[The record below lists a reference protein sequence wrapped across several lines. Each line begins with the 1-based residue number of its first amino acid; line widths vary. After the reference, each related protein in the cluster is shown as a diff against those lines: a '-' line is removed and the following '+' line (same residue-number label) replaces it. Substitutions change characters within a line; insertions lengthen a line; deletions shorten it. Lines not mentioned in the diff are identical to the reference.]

1 MSQEVKVPDLGE
13 DVEGSILEIK
23 VKVGDKV
30 NKDTIVAVVNTDKV
44 DADVPA
50 ELEGE
55 VEAIKLSK
63 GDKAIKGAVILTLKA
78 ATSATLTPPIVP
90 TVAPLAAAPA
100 PAASSLI
107 DVVVPDLGEVSSGTL
122 TEWLVKVGDVVKK
135 DTGVAAINLDKAD
148 AEVPAD
154 AEGIVVEI
162 LVKAG
167 STVVVGEIL
176 MRINSVAV
184 AAVIAPTAPTPPAPV
199 QAAAAAVVAAPKAI
213 QSASNGMVRISPLA
227 RKLARELNVDLAKV
241 KATGER
247 IHKLDVIE
255 FYKNQSA
262 PATGGGGFKQK
273 TLPDFAKFGAIR
285 KEKMSRINE
294 LTAEN
299 MSYAWSTIPHA
310 WILEKVDITALEA
323 LRNQNKEAVKAKGA
337 SLTITALIA
346 KAVARALHQFPT
358 FNASIDMEAKEII
371 YKDYFHM
378 GIAVDTPKGLLVATI
393 RDCDKKSIFEIAES
407 LTHISKDAKEGKAI
421 DMSGQTF
428 TISNVGGI
436 GGSGILPIVNAPQAA
451 ILGVT
456 SASQEAVWNGS
467 NFEPRLMMQMT
478 IGFDHRIINGADA
491 TRFLVVVKKMLENPF
506 EMLLW

>member
-1 MSQEVKVPDLGE
+1 MR
-13 DVEGSILEIK
+13 IK
-23 VKVGDKV
+23 
-30 NKDTIVAVVNTDKV
+30 TATAAV
-44 DADVPA
+44 
-50 ELEGE
+50 
-55 VEAIKLSK
+55 
-63 GDKAIKGAVILTLKA
+63 
-78 ATSATLTPPIVP
+78 
-90 TVAPLAAAPA
+90 
-100 PAASSLI
+100 PAAS
-107 DVVVPDLGEVSSGTL
+107 T
-122 TEWLVKVGDVVKK
+122 
-135 DTGVAAINLDKAD
+135 
-148 AEVPAD
+148 
-154 AEGIVVEI
+154 
-162 LVKAG
+162 
-167 STVVVGEIL
+167 
-176 MRINSVAV
+176 
-184 AAVIAPTAPTPPAPV
+184 PTPPAPV
-199 QAAAAAVVAAPKAI
+199 QAAAAAVVAAPKAT
-213 QSASNGMVRISPLA
+213 QSASNGTVRTSPLA
-227 RKLARELNVDLAKV
+227 RKLARELGVDLAKV

-262 PATGGGGFKQK
+262 PVPGGGGIKQK
-273 TLPDFAKFGAIR
+273 ALPDFAKFGAIR

-371 YKDYFHM
+371 FKDYFHM

-393 RDCDKKSIFEIAES
+393 RDCDKKSIFEIAEN

-436 GGSGILPIVNAPQAA
+436 GGSGILPIVNSPQAA

-456 SASQEAVWNGS
+456 SANQEAVWNGS
-467 NFEPRLMMQMT
+467 TFEPRLMMQMT